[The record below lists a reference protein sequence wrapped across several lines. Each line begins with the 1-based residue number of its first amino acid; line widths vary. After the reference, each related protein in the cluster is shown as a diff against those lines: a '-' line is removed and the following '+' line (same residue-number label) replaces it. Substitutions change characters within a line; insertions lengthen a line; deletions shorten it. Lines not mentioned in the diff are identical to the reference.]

1 MLALYLESLAVRSLR
16 NLQQVDLRASPRF
29 NVISGDNGHGK
40 TSLLEAIY
48 LVLTTKSFRTSKLAD
63 VVAHDAPVASVRALV
78 HEGMDEREQVVG
90 LQGASRRVLLAGKRP
105 PSLAAYAV
113 RSPVVVFHPGELTLS
128 SGPAAC
134 RRLLLDRLG
143 LFVDSSYLDHAQ
155 RYTTSMRSRQRTLE
169 VRGSSAPEL
178 SAFEH
183 LMALHG
189 SALMRVRADAVAR
202 ITPDLLRAF
211 ERITDGAKLI
221 RAEYR
226 AGGPFDEPALRQA
239 LEQSRER
246 DRLRAA
252 TTVGPHRD
260 DLVLSLGDHD
270 ARADASQGEHRA
282 ITMAL
287 KVAELWCISAAR
299 GVFPTLLLDD
309 VSSELDVQRTALL
322 FKLLG
327 DTPGQVFL
335 TTTRPGLIETQGA
348 AGADRADFTIRHG
361 ALLEPPLPRT

>member
-1 MLALYLESLAVRSLR
+1 MLALHLEFVAVRSLR
-16 NLQQVDLRASPRF
+16 NLQQIDLSASPRF

-48 LVLTTKSFRTSKLAD
+48 LALTTKSFRTSKLAEL
-63 VVAHDAPVASVRALV
+63 VSHGASAASVRVLV
-78 HEGMDEREQVVG
+78 REGSDEREQVVG
-90 LQGASRRVLLAGKRP
+90 LQGSTRRVMLAGKRP
-105 PSLAAYAV
+105 PSFAAYAV

-128 SGPAAC
+128 SGPASC

-143 LFVDSSYLDHAQ
+143 LFVDPTYLDHVQ
-155 RYTTSMRSRQRTLE
+155 RYTACVRSRQRTLE

-183 LMALHG
+183 LMAQHG
-189 SALMRVRADAVAR
+189 TAMMRVRADAAAR

-211 ERITDGAKLI
+211 ERITDGAKVI

-226 AGGPFDEPALRQA
+226 PGGPIDESAMEQA

-246 DRLRAA
+246 DRVRGSA
-252 TTVGPHRD
+252 TLGPHRD
-260 DLVLSLGDHD
+260 DLALALGDHD

-335 TTTRPGLIETQGA
+335 TTTRPRLIDTQGA
-348 AGADRADFTIRHG
+348 AGPDRIDFVIRNG
-361 ALLEPPLPRT
+361 GIVEDRR